1 MTRKKITNSS
11 LKKKRYSNSI
21 LIFTVGGYVLTALL
35 LYLSNALKTPNEYTA
50 TVVNLIICITNLI
63 AGLLIIEDAVKK
75 SNKTFVIEFFGS
87 MMVRMLMILIY
98 VVLAVKLFGFPVVNF
113 IFSFFGFYVFS
124 LIFELNYLSKITKK
138 EINKGED
145 NI

>member
-1 MTRKKITNSS
+1 MTRKKITSSS

-21 LIFTVGGYVLTALL
+21 LVFTICGYVLTALL
-35 LYLSNALKTPNEYTA
+35 LYLSNVLKTSNEYTA

-87 MMVRMLMILIY
+87 MMVRMVMILIY

>member
-1 MTRKKITNSS
+1 
-11 LKKKRYSNSI
+11 
-21 LIFTVGGYVLTALL
+21 VLTALL